1 MPATRSVG
9 WPDARPGNPSPVE
22 LVRDWYD
29 EAVAAGLPEP
39 EAMALATASPDG
51 VPSVRI
57 VLLKGIDDR
66 GAQFFTNYE
75 SRKGRELDAN
85 PRAAATLY
93 WQPLLRSVRLEGAVE
108 RLGAEES
115 DAYFA
120 TRDRGSRLGAWASR
134 QGTVIESRAVLEAAL
149 AEADAAYPGDD
160 VPRPGYWGGYRL
172 VPDAIELWEGRPN
185 RLHERVHFLRELDGS
200 WRSEH
205 LSP

>member
-1 MPATRSVG
+1 VSDPLA
-9 WPDARPGNPSPVE
+9 
-22 LVRDWYD
+22 LVREWYD
-29 EAVAAGLPEP
+29 EAVGAFLAEP
-39 EAMALATASPDG
+39 NSMALATASPDG

-66 GAQFFTNYE
+66 GIRFFTNYG

-85 PRAAATLY
+85 PRAATALY
-93 WQPLLRSVRLEGAVE
+93 WQPLHRQVRLEGPVE

-134 QGTVIESRAVLEAAL
+134 QGSVIPGRETLEAAL
-149 AEADAAYPGDD
+149 AEAAERYPGD
-160 VPRPGYWGGYRL
+160 VPRPDYWGGYRL
-172 VPDAIELWEGRPN
+172 VPDVIELWEGRPN
-185 RLHERVHFLRELDGS
+185 RLHDRVHFLRGPDGS
-200 WRSEH
+200 WRSER